1 MAISTASNGTGRAF
15 VAYMRVSTDKQGRS
29 GLGLEAQEATIRGHL
44 KPGDRLLLPPFVEV
58 ESGRKADRPKLA
70 EALAKCR
77 KTGAT
82 LLVAKVDRL
91 ARNLPFLRS
100 LIDSG
105 VDVVFCDMPDIPAGA
120 VGRFMLSQL
129 ALVAEL
135 EAGLISDRTKAA
147 LAASKARGVK
157 LGGDRGYRPT
167 TPPDWAKGVP
177 AASAART
184 QRADHAAHALVPLI
198 DSIRQE
204 GVASLGGI
212 AAALNAKGVASPRG
226 GQWTATA
233 VRRLLARIEPEPM
246 AAE

>member
-1 MAISTASNGTGRAF
+1 
-15 VAYMRVSTDKQGRS
+15 MRVSTARQGQS
-29 GLGLEAQEATIRGHL
+29 GLGLRAQDTAIRAYL
-44 KPGDRLLLPPFVEV
+44 RPGDRLLLPPFVEV
-58 ESGRKADRPKLA
+58 ESGRRADRPKLA

-100 LIDSG
+100 LIDSS
-105 VDVVFCDMPDIPAGA
+105 VDVVFCDLPDIPAGA

-147 LAASKARGVK
+147 LAAAKARGVR

-167 TPPDWAKGVP
+167 SGPDQ
-177 AASAART
+177 AAGTKAAAEARS
-184 QRADHAAHALVPLI
+184 RAADHAAHRLTGTIEDVRTALG
-198 DSIRQE
+198 E
-204 GVASLGGI
+204 GASLHALARGLTERGI
-212 AAALNAKGVASPRG
+212 PTPRG
-226 GQWTATA
+226 GEWTATA
-233 VRRLLARIEPEPM
+233 VRRALARVVET
-246 AAE
+246 ADA